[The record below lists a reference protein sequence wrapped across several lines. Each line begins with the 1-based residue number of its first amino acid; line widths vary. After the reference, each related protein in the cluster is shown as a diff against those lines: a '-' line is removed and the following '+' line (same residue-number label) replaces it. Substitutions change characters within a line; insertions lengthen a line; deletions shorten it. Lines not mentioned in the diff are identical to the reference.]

1 MLAELVSIILRIGLL
16 LGATWGVLYL
26 GATEFDREFV
36 TGIWI
41 VVLFLIAE
49 ARVSSPAEVFVDSS
63 EDFWAETRIN
73 PKAGRQRRAVG
84 LGTGR

>member
-26 GATEFDREFV
+26 GADKFDREFV

-49 ARVSSPAEVFVDSS
+49 ALGFEPGRSLRGLIRRLLGRDQDSS
-63 EDFWAETRIN
+63 DDPVDRDER
-73 PKAGRQRRAVG
+73 
-84 LGTGR
+84 